1 MRVPPETRVQ
11 VPLKA
16 ACVPLGRQH
25 SFAKGRPGCEL
36 EPARVADMLSSF
48 RGAPGAVVESPWC
61 GPGSPGNK
69 TTKCR
74 KPLRGQTG
82 GRNTTGGFASNN
94 NPFIEG
100 GVKLYGTI

>member
-1 MRVPPETRVQ
+1 MR
-11 VPLKA
+11 KA
-16 ACVPLGRQH
+16 CLAVSG
-25 SFAKGRPGCEL
+25 
-36 EPARVADMLSSF
+36 
-48 RGAPGAVVESPWC
+48 GAPGAVVESPWC
-61 GPGSPGNK
+61 GPGSPGVSAAQKDERPDAVGNK

-100 GVKLYGTI
+100 GVNLYGTI